1 MPCLLLAA
9 ITLAA
14 TACGTART
22 AERRE
27 AGEEIGERTELTC
40 DSASLAVTV
49 RHSEQ
54 TGVQQES
61 VLTVTKEPVAAES
74 SIVRASL
81 ASLRDLPE
89 GAGYSSRNGR
99 AGVELA
105 RVGDEIVATGSCDSL
120 AREVEW
126 LWMENWFTSERA
138 DSLASALEVKS
149 SELERERETRAV
161 LEREVSERGSGGV
174 RAAIKW
180 LLTGVATGGVLTYIT
195 VKRWQF

>member
-1 MPCLLLAA
+1 M
-9 ITLAA
+9 
-14 TACGTART
+14 
-22 AERRE
+22 
-27 AGEEIGERTELTC
+27 
-40 DSASLAVTV
+40 
-49 RHSEQ
+49 
-54 TGVQQES
+54 
-61 VLTVTKEPVAAES
+61 
-74 SIVRASL
+74 RASL

-138 DSLASALEVKS
+138 VSLASTLEAKS
-149 SELERERETRAV
+149 RELELERERIAV
-161 LEREVSERGSGGV
+161 LEREVSEQSSSGV
-174 RAAIKW
+174 QAVIKW
-180 LLTGVATGGVLTYIT
+180 LLTGAATGGVLIYIT